1 MRITKKR
8 LLENFKVNLIV
19 IGKKDYIFNI
29 FGGRKTKRIMKVN
42 VKGASAEIAI
52 WMLQF
57 NYFIGM
63 STYKKLAV
71 GDMLEKL
78 CLIMAI
84 AAIVIHYIGDKN
96 TLIKKSGFLLMCLLP
111 TIAVYTAVT
120 TSGGTMI
127 KMFLFALAF
136 KDVEKKDI
144 WKYYYKSTA
153 AAVIFVVV
161 SACMGLI

>member
-1 MRITKKR
+1 
-8 LLENFKVNLIV
+8 
-19 IGKKDYIFNI
+19 
-29 FGGRKTKRIMKVN
+29 
-42 VKGASAEIAI
+42 
-52 WMLQF
+52 
-57 NYFIGM
+57 M

-136 KDVEKKDI
+136 KDVEKKTYGNITINQQQRRSFLWLFLRAWD
-144 WKYYYKSTA
+144 
-153 AAVIFVVV
+153 
-161 SACMGLI
+161 

>member
-96 TLIKKSGFLLMCLLP
+96 TLIKKVSTLP
-111 TIAVYTAVT
+111 SRPIWRSRKTISTV
-120 TSGGTMI
+120 SKI
-127 KMFLFALAF
+127 P
-136 KDVEKKDI
+136 
-144 WKYYYKSTA
+144 STA
-153 AAVIFVVV
+153 F
-161 SACMGLI
+161 SL